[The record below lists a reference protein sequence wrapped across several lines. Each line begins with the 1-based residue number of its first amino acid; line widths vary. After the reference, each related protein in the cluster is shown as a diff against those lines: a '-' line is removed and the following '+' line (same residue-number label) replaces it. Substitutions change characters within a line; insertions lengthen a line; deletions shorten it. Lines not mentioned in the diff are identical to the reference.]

1 VLSPKVDAAMKG
13 NHDSLAT
20 PQRFLRTHPLPTRSG
35 PTESQDG
42 DKPFELVAI
51 CLWSVVGV
59 ALSTLL
65 IWLALGGHV

>member
-1 VLSPKVDAAMKG
+1 MNG
-13 NHDSLAT
+13 THDRLAT
-20 PQRFLRTHPLPTRSG
+20 SQRLLRTHTLPTLAGS
-35 PTESQDG
+35 TESHDG

-51 CLWSVVGV
+51 CLWSVVAV